1 MTFDEI
7 YSSHFEEIYRFT
19 YRFLGNAEKAED
31 ITQDA
36 FTRLV
41 KSMNG
46 AMEIRNPRAWLY
58 KVAANLAKNQIRR
71 GRRYRDILD
80 EREKHPAQS
89 TNPEDELDKAKQKRI
104 LYQVISEL
112 PIRDQVLIQL
122 YKQGLSYREIAEI
135 AEIKETSVGKML
147 SRAIDKCA
155 NKIKQVI

>member
-36 FTRLV
+36 FTELV
-41 KSMNG
+41 RQMNG
-46 AMEIRNPRAWLY
+46 SAEIRNPRAWLY
-58 KVAANLAKNQIRR
+58 KVAANLAKNLIRR
-71 GRRYRDILD
+71 GRQYRDILEEKSRHPD
-80 EREKHPAQS
+80 EIA
-89 TNPEDELDKAKQKRI
+89 NPEEHLEQTEQKQLLFRA
-104 LYQVISEL
+104 LADL
-112 PIRDQVLIQL
+112 PVRDQVLIQL
-122 YKQGLSYREIAEI
+122 YKQGLTYREIAEI